1 MDLKTKLE
9 ELDPEQ
15 VIRLSTKGGSHFVY
29 IGKVSDLDFN
39 KLDDMALEW
48 HEERIER
55 ARIRDGNLEKV
66 IKEAEGRK
74 PFADREVVN
83 VDHGIFE
90 DHVLIRVKGVEGWEE
105 YNPNVKPLDEI
116 PQTAVNNLVGA
127 IYREASIE
135 LIESIR
141 KLRSRNK
148 LKRSIARDKI
158 IEIESWLREDPL
170 GQLGDPET
178 VINRCY
184 QLVRGR
190 SK

>member
-55 ARIRDGNLEKV
+55 ARRRDGNLKKV

-90 DHVLIRVKGVEGWEE
+90 DHVLIRVKGIEGWEE
-105 YNPNVKPLDEI
+105 YNPNVKP
-116 PQTAVNNLVGA
+116 
-127 IYREASIE
+127 
-135 LIESIR
+135 
-141 KLRSRNK
+141 
-148 LKRSIARDKI
+148 
-158 IEIESWLREDPL
+158 
-170 GQLGDPET
+170 
-178 VINRCY
+178 
-184 QLVRGR
+184 
-190 SK
+190 